1 MNFIMDILNGIFKLF
16 AFIFEQIGNIAKYNP
31 CVGFFDEPEVPSELL
46 DEQK

>member
-1 MNFIMDILNGIFKLF
+1 MDILNGIFKLF

>member
-1 MNFIMDILNGIFKLF
+1 MDIFNAIFKLI
-16 AFIFEQIGNIAKYNP
+16 AFIFEQIGNVAKYNP